1 MEENA
6 DAPYRSRVRQRQH
19 RPSAANGATGQGIR
33 SSSGQIRQSSS
44 GILEECAS
52 IRTSQRFGDAFW
64 EETPVKKF
72 LASVAIAMSVAVPHA
87 FAEGV
92 VDTSKVNKELITT
105 ANDKKYTIA
114 TVVKVDGI
122 AWFDRMRD
130 GVDQFK
136 ADTGNDVWMVGPSQ
150 ADAAAQ
156 VQIVENLIAQG
167 VDAIAIVPFSVEAV
181 EPVLKKA
188 RERGI
193 VVISHEASNI
203 QNVDYDI
210 EAFDN
215 KAYGANLMKEL
226 GKSMGGKGKYVA
238 TVGSLT
244 SKSQMEWIDGAV
256 EYQKA
261 NFPEMSEATG
271 RLETY
276 DDANTDYNK
285 LKEAMTAYPDIKG
298 ILGAP
303 MPTSA
308 GAGRLIA
315 EGGLK
320 GKVFFAGTGLVS
332 VAGEYLKND
341 DIQYIQFWDPAVA
354 GYAMNMLA
362 VAALEKKNDQ
372 IKAGLNLGL
381 PGYESL
387 LAPDAAKP
395 NLLYGAGWVGVT
407 KENMD
412 KYDF

>member
-1 MEENA
+1 MKEIFA
-6 DAPYRSRVRQRQH
+6 TIALAASL
-19 RPSAANGATGQGIR
+19 SASAVFA
-33 SSSGQIRQSSS
+33 QS
-44 GILEECAS
+44 A
-52 IRTSQRFGDAFW
+52 
-64 EETPVKKF
+64 
-72 LASVAIAMSVAVPHA
+72 
-87 FAEGV
+87 
-92 VDTSKVNKELITT
+92 VDTSKVNKELITS
-105 ANDKKYTIA
+105 ASGKKYTIA

-122 AWFDRMRD
+122 AWFDRMRE
-130 GVDQFK
+130 GVEQFK
-136 ADTGNDVWMVGPSQ
+136 GDTENDVWMVGPSQ

-156 VQIVENLIAQG
+156 VQIIENLIAQG
-167 VDAIAIVPFSVEAV
+167 VDAIAVVPFSVEAV

-188 RERGI
+188 RDRGI

-203 QNVDYDI
+203 KNVDFDI

-238 TVGSLT
+238 TVGGLT
-244 SKSQMEWIDGAV
+244 SKSQMEWVDGAI

-261 NFPEMSEATG
+261 NFPEMSLVTE

-285 LKEAMTAYPDIKG
+285 LKEAMTTYPDITG

-315 EGGLK
+315 EGGLS

-341 DIQYIQFWDPAVA
+341 NIQYIQFWDPAVA

-362 VAALEKKNDQ
+362 VAVLEKKNDQ

-387 LAPDAAKP
+387 LVPDAANP
-395 NLLYGAGWVGVT
+395 HLLYGAGWVGVT
-407 KENMD
+407 KDNMD
-412 KYDF
+412 QYDF

>member
-1 MEENA
+1 M
-6 DAPYRSRVRQRQH
+6 
-19 RPSAANGATGQGIR
+19 
-33 SSSGQIRQSSS
+33 SSSSRR
-44 GILEECAS
+44 EESNIIECCDWS
-52 IRTSQRFGDAFW
+52 RFGTLQFQREELFVNKIFTTIALAATLSASAVFAQSAVDA
-64 EETPVKKF
+64 
-72 LASVAIAMSVAVPHA
+72 
-87 FAEGV
+87 
-92 VDTSKVNKELITT
+92 SKVNKELITT
-105 ANDKKYTIA
+105 ASGKKYTIA

-130 GVDQFK
+130 GVEQFK
-136 ADTGNDVWMVGPSQ
+136 GDTGNDVWMVGPSQ

-188 RERGI
+188 RDRGI

-203 QNVDYDI
+203 QNVDFDI

-261 NFPEMSEATG
+261 NFPEMSQATE

-276 DDANTDYNK
+276 DDANTDYTK
-285 LKEAMTAYPDIKG
+285 LKEAMTAYPDITG

-315 EGGLK
+315 EGGLS
-320 GKVFFAGTGLVS
+320 GKVFFSGTGLVS
-332 VAGEYLKND
+332 VAGEYIKND
-341 DIQYIQFWDPAVA
+341 NIQYIQFWDPAVA

-362 VAALEKKNDQ
+362 VAVLEKKNEQ
-372 IKAGLNLGL
+372 IKAGLNMGL

-387 LAPDAAKP
+387 LVPDASKP
-395 NLLYGAGWVGVT
+395 HLLYGAGWVGVT